1 MYDDNNKNI
10 FIFSLKDDNKRATPA
25 PQERVRDKKQNQ
37 NRKEER
43 MAKTLGKL
51 ITKFNNQQLM
61 IMDKEDCLVASL
73 VLKVVQSSLTEMK
86 NFSSFGSFFCLS
98 L

>member
-10 FIFSLKDDNKRATPA
+10 FIFSLKDDNKRATPT

-43 MAKTLGKL
+43 MAKTLG
-51 ITKFNNQQLM
+51 
-61 IMDKEDCLVASL
+61 
-73 VLKVVQSSLTEMK
+73 
-86 NFSSFGSFFCLS
+86 
-98 L
+98 